1 MEWQAYFLGHWP
13 VILVCATL
21 IVAAY
26 IDGKQ
31 LKVPNW
37 ITFPMVLSGLAYHC
51 VANGWNGCAAS
62 LTGIGCGLLCL
73 LPLYSI
79 GGMGA
84 GDVKLMAGIGA
95 WLGAATTWNS
105 FLVTVVVGALMA

>member
-1 MEWQAYFLGHWP
+1 MDCLQALVVHWD
-13 VILVCATL
+13 VTLVSAVL
-21 IVAAY
+21 IYAAY
-26 IDGKQ
+26 IDGKE

-37 ITFPMVLSGLAYHC
+37 ITFPMVLTGLTYQTLAHGWSGFSGS
-51 VANGWNGCAAS
+51 VM
-62 LTGIGCGLLCL
+62 GIGCGLLCL

-95 WLGAATTWNS
+95 WLGAATT
-105 FLVTVVVGALMA
+105 

>member
-31 LKVPNW
+31 LRVPNW
-37 ITFPMVLSGLAYHC
+37 ITFPMVLSGLTY
-51 VANGWNGCAAS
+51 NGWTGGWDSFAA
-62 LTGIGCGLLCL
+62 GF
-73 LPLYSI
+73 
-79 GGMGA
+79 
-84 GDVKLMAGIGA
+84 
-95 WLGAATTWNS
+95 LGQATEVPYPTLWFQS
-105 FLVTVVVGALMA
+105 